1 MHVSFLLSVPL
12 FHPFLFHAALAAL
25 LSSFASRVTA
35 AAKRIR
41 ASQYVSSSCTRSKPT
56 LLPPTFSKVTCVSRN
71 SLTLRCPRSPRNPS
85 YRLTRF
91 ANFTRKLGARVSLV
105 AAHSTCFLEF
115 YGTVMGSLR
124 VFPSSFQLTLVL
136 SAFFEK
142 CVEMMSYDT
151 EVKGFLRWTLIW
163 SRL

>member
-41 ASQYVSSSCTRSKPT
+41 ASQYVSSCTRSKPT
-56 LLPPTFSKVTCVSRN
+56 LPPTFSKVTCVSRN

-105 AAHSTCFLEF
+105 EHSTCFLEF
-115 YGTVMGSLR
+115 HGTVMGSLR

-142 CVEMMSYDT
+142 CVKMLSYDT
-151 EVKGFLRWTLIW
+151 ELKGFLRWTLIW